1 MCTVTATRLDS
12 ILQRDRNSFD
22 LVRMFAAMSV
32 VFGHAFALHPAG
44 GMYEPVSWFFDF
56 TYSGA
61 LAVDVFFF
69 LSGIL
74 ITSSFCQSR
83 SIIRFILMRLARIWP
98 GLALCLLVTA
108 LVVGTLLTS
117 HPASSYLATGDTYG
131 YILKNI
137 RLQEM
142 VYVLPGVFEDNYYKN
157 IVNGALWTLPIEIR
171 CYLMVLCLGSIGA
184 FKSKGW
190 IIGAAIVLAV
200 LAATNHLEIYT
211 YFLVGNVDNARMPLV
226 FALGMLCYVNR
237 ASIRIDWRLSA
248 VAITIAVTFK
258 MSWIG
263 IAAFY
268 FFVLN
273 TTLVLGALRQP
284 RFLTLPGDYSYG
296 IYIYGFVVQQCVAHF
311 FPELTSYPSL
321 LLSLPLSIVCAVF
334 SWHFVEGPALTL
346 ARSLSAR
353 YESQAWAMLSPRRT
367 GLAAVQVGSKSLS
380 APS

>member
-1 MCTVTATRLDS
+1 MATTRLDS

-44 GMYEPVSWFFDF
+44 GKYEPVSWFFDF

-83 SIIRFILMRLARIWP
+83 SIVRFIAMRLARIWP
-98 GLALCLLVTA
+98 GLALCLVVTA
-108 LVVGTLLTS
+108 LLVGPLLTS
-117 HPASSYLATGDTYG
+117 HPASSYFATGDAYG

-142 VYVLPGVFEDNYYKN
+142 AYLLPGVFEGNYYKD

-171 CYLMVLCLGSIGA
+171 CYLMVLVLGLLGA
-184 FKSKGW
+184 FRNTWWS
-190 IIGAAIVLAV
+190 IIATIALAALAV
-200 LAATNHLEIYT
+200 SNHLAIYRF
-211 YFLVGNVDNARMPLV
+211 FLVMELATARMPLM

-237 ASIRIDWRLSA
+237 ASIRIDWRLSL
-248 VAITIAVTFK
+248 VAITIASTFK
-258 MSWIG
+258 TSLVG

-273 TTLVLGALRQP
+273 TILVLGAFRP
-284 RFLTLPGDYSYG
+284 SRFLKLPGDYSYG
-296 IYIYGFVVQQCVAHF
+296 VYIYGFVVQQCVASF
-311 FPELTSYPSL
+311 FPELTSYSSL
-321 LLSLPLSIVCAVF
+321 LLSLPLSILCAVV
-334 SWHFVEGPALTL
+334 SWHLVERPALEL
-346 ARSLSAR
+346 ARYLSAK
-353 YESQAWAMLSPRRT
+353 YENQAWAMLSPRRT
-367 GLAAVQVGSKSLS
+367 GLVAVQVGSKSLS
-380 APS
+380 EPS